1 MTISFKPVGNILVNQ
16 GRYTEAASILAETLE
31 ARRRTLGAKH
41 PETLQSLFDLGAA
54 LQAQQK
60 YSEAEPLIAEAVDGS
75 RETLGR
81 EHRTTLTRMERL
93 AAVRMQ
99 LGNHDQSAALYTEAL
114 EVRMRVT
121 GREAAETVGD
131 MVALGA
137 VLNRL
142 QDFQQAEPLLR
153 EALTIREKSAPET
166 WGRFSWGDPMVGGTC
181 RLSGPIGASFPNSAR
196 AAVRPRWPAKSGSSG
211 HWSRRCRWQPVN
223 QMRTGRQRL

>member
-1 MTISFKPVGNILVNQ
+1 
-16 GRYTEAASILAETLE
+16 
-31 ARRRTLGAKH
+31 
-41 PETLQSLFDLGAA
+41 LFDLGAA

-166 WGRFSWGDPMVGGTC
+166 WGRFNAAS
-181 RLSGPIGASFPNSAR
+181 LLGASIAGQRRLDEAAPLLLFGAQGMLNHRSEIPPPSLFYVESAIQALAR
-196 AAVRPRWPAKSGSSG
+196 VYQDLGQTEKAIEWLHKLDPPR
-211 HWSRRCRWQPVN
+211 
-223 QMRTGRQRL
+223 